1 MYCTE
6 TCKIRETPLNMKR
19 NKAANKKIWV
29 QMDTDPCELE
39 VLKKKKKYTYKKPK
53 QPDKKKTYT
62 RAKL

>member
-1 MYCTE
+1 
-6 TCKIRETPLNMKR
+6 MKR